1 AALEPKHFRRQ
12 LERVTFDTSR
22 FLQTGTW
29 TGSLTVDGEDF
40 AIDPKTWRG
49 NRDRSWGVRPVGEAE
64 PQGRRAVDGIQ
75 NFFWIYAVMQF
86 DEFTISVIM
95 QEDEQGR
102 RIVEEAMRVWPDEA
116 RDNEWLGR
124 PEHELTFCPDT
135 RDVTGATI
143 TFHRPGGEVLTV
155 TCELLL
161 ANYIGIGTGYGLEQ
175 DWRHG
180 MWQGELVVQGLRH
193 KVHEIEPFQ
202 RMFSPVDNLASFTL
216 TEGTN
221 TNTGTGLFEVAAIG
235 PHEKYGFTSFTDTAQ
250 ADDAYALAATDNTE
264 E

>member
-1 AALEPKHFRRQ
+1 
-12 LERVTFDTSR
+12 
-22 FLQTGTW
+22 
-29 TGSLTVDGEDF
+29 
-40 AIDPKTWRG
+40 
-49 NRDRSWGVRPVGEAE
+49 
-64 PQGRRAVDGIQ
+64 
-75 NFFWIYAVMQF
+75 
-86 DEFTISVIM
+86 
-95 QEDEQGR
+95 
-102 RIVEEAMRVWPDEA
+102 
-116 RDNEWLGR
+116 
-124 PEHELTFCPDT
+124 
-135 RDVTGATI
+135 
-143 TFHRPGGEVLTV
+143 
-155 TCELLL
+155 
-161 ANYIGIGTGYGLEQ
+161 
-175 DWRHG
+175 